1 MSQLTTA
8 SDTIQPVRQAGGA
21 SVPPAADGAAP
32 PGTPAA
38 SGVVS
43 TDAIVQEAIQEI
55 SHIAT
60 LPEVT
65 MKIIQLVEDPDS
77 TAQDLNKVISNDP
90 ALGARIL
97 KVVNSAFYGLPGQIG
112 SINRAIVLLG
122 LNAVKNIAIAASLA
136 KLFRG
141 GRISPTFD
149 ARDLWTHAIA
159 SATGTRLLSDKIGL
173 GLPDEAFLAGLIHN
187 IGILVEIQARRPRFV
202 EMLEKMDQDPDL
214 TLRDAESQTLGAN
227 HEQFGAG
234 LCKMWKFPQSFI
246 YVTGFHHHPMDLP
259 EKNRT
264 LTGLVHVAD
273 ILAAKLEVGFQR
285 GVEHSDY
292 DPALLESLKLSPQQ
306 IEQVAAA
313 LPKAMDDT
321 RGLFGETA

>member
-1 MSQLTTA
+1 MTQPQA
-8 SDTIQPVRQAGGA
+8 SSGQT
-21 SVPPAADGAAP
+21 
-32 PGTPAA
+32 GTPDAKQL
-38 SGVVS
+38 
-43 TDAIVQEAIQEI
+43 DAIVQSAVQEI

-77 TAQDLNKVISNDP
+77 TANDLNKVISNDP

-141 GRISPTFD
+141 GKIANNFD

-159 SATGTRLLSDKIGL
+159 CATGTRLLAQHAGL

-187 IGILVEIQARRPRFV
+187 IGIMVEIQARRPKFV
-202 EMLEKMDQDPDL
+202 EVMEKLESDPDL
-214 TLRDAESQTLGAN
+214 TLREAEAEVLGAN
-227 HEQFGAG
+227 HEQFGTA
-234 LCKMWKFPQSFI
+234 LCKLWKFPQSFQ
-246 YVTGFHHHPMDLP
+246 YVTGFHHNPMNLND
-259 EKNRT
+259 KNRT
-264 LTGLVHVAD
+264 LTGMVHVAD
-273 ILAAKLEVGFQR
+273 ILAAKMETGFTRGTETTEV
-285 GVEHSDY
+285 
-292 DPALLESLKLSPQQ
+292 DPALLTFLNLTPEHLD
-306 IEQVAAA
+306 QVAQA
-313 LPKAMDDT
+313 LPEAMEETKA
-321 RGLFGETA
+321 LFQSA